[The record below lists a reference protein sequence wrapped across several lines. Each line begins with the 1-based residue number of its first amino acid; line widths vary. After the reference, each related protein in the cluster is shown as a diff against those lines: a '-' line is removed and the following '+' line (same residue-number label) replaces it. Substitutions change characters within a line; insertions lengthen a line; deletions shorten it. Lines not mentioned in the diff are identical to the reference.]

1 MAKMKVHEL
10 AKELNVPSR
19 DVIAFLEGS
28 SIEVKSHMSVLEEDM
43 VSLVRSH
50 YRKKSAPEKAWE
62 FSRASAV
69 AAGS

>member
-50 YRKKSAPEKAWE
+50 YRKRAPRKRPLPRRRRLL
-62 FSRASAV
+62 RAK
-69 AAGS
+69 